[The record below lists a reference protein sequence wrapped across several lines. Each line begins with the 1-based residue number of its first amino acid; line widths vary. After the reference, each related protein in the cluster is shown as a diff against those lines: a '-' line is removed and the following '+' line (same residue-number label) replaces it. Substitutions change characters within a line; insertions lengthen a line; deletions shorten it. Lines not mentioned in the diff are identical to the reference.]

1 MAYNFGRLDCFWID
15 NIETH
20 CGGNRR
26 DVHNDYALP
35 YSLLG
40 MIIDKLR
47 VSKSMREGL
56 ETALKNLKKLVEEE
70 K

>member
-1 MAYNFGRLDCFWID
+1 MKPIVAGTVVMYMI
-15 NIETH
+15 
-20 CGGNRR
+20 
-26 DVHNDYALP
+26 DYALP

-40 MIIDKLR
+40 MIIDRLR